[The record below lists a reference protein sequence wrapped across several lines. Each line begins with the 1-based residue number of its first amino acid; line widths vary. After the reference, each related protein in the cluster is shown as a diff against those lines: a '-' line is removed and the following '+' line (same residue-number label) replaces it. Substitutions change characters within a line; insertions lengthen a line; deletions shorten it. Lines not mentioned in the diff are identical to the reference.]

1 MLAFVGTAVSKQD
14 MLAQLEVHAEADEL
28 IKGHYWEDGKGCAI
42 GCVLE
47 SIRKIRG
54 YKTIDHTSHGTAEDE
69 TNIPEMVW
77 HLVDSIFEG
86 LPNASAKEWPMRF
99 TRSIACSADLSLV
112 GWQFLHWLLTD
123 KRVNPGIDHDLVR
136 DAVQRCADVLA
147 PIAKGGSKNGAAKS
161 AAESAESAASAAK
174 STAASAE
181 RAAARSAAWAARS
194 AAWAAWAAE
203 SAAARAAWAA
213 ESAADSAASAEGAAS
228 ATSWV
233 LMADKLVELIEAA
246 PVPEGAYA

>member
-1 MLAFVGTAVSKQD
+1 MLAFVGTVVSKQD
-14 MLAQLEVHAEADEL
+14 MLAELVAHAEADEL
-28 IKGHYWEDGKGCAI
+28 VKGQYWEDGKGCAI

-86 LPNASAKEWPMRF
+86 LPNRSAKEWPMRF
-99 TRSIACSADLSLV
+99 TRSIAHGADLSLV

-136 DAVQRCADVLA
+136 DAVRRCADVLA
-147 PIAKGGSKNGAAKS
+147 PLAKGGPAKAGAGK
-161 AAESAESAASAAK
+161 SAASAA
-174 STAASAE
+174 SAVSAASA
-181 RAAARSAAWAARS
+181 A
-194 AAWAAWAAE
+194 
-203 SAAARAAWAA
+203 
-213 ESAADSAASAEGAAS
+213 SAASVARAAEGAAS
-228 ATSWV
+228 AAWAASSAASVASWV